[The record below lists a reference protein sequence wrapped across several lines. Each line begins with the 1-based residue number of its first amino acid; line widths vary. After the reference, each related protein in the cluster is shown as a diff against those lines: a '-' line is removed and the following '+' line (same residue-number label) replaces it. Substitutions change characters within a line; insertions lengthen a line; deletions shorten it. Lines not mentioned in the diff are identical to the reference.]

1 MWSWRWEREEGSG
14 IEARVARRNKWVDWR
29 SRRMV
34 DCGRWAVDYGG
45 RSVDCFGRPSAVW
58 VVQLGVSSL
67 PGQRLI
73 NQRAAGVDSLV
84 SS

>member
-34 DCGRWAVDYGG
+34 DGGWWIADGGRWIMEGEASTA
-45 RSVDCFGRPSAVW
+45 SVGLRQCGWCNSVFP
-58 VVQLGVSSL
+58 LCL
-67 PGQRLI
+67 
-73 NQRAAGVDSLV
+73 DSD
-84 SS
+84 